1 VLTHSV
7 FIVYLNLYKKHK
19 KNLVIIFIM
28 YYIFLGIPA
37 LIYVLIFLYNYKSP
51 EFFGMP
57 FFYWFQIFMLIIT
70 SIFYALAVFLG
81 KDDG

>member
-1 VLTHSV
+1 
-7 FIVYLNLYKKHK
+7 
-19 KNLVIIFIM
+19 M

-37 LIYVLIFLYNYKSP
+37 LIYMFIFLYNHKSP
-51 EFFGMP
+51 EFLGMP